1 MIQTIATRLR
11 FVAQTVVKRI
21 KQMTRPANG
30 SGTSSLVM
38 DLARSKHHL
47 LVENALLRQQ
57 LIVLRRSQK
66 RPKLSNWDRIKL
78 ICLARLTPNWKHAL
92 HIVQPDTLLR
102 WHRDLFRFVWRRKSK
117 PKGRRRRIS
126 QETIGLI
133 RQMAAENL
141 TWGAERIRGELFKLC
156 ISISKRT
163 IQRYMDRNDNPSPTS
178 QTWPTFL
185 KNHAPHIWACD
196 FVQVYDLFFRSLFV
210 FVVIEHSSR
219 RIVHSATTAHPT
231 DAWVAQQLKEATPW
245 GQGPRF
251 LIRDNDGKFGN
262 RFSAIATGTGIEEI
276 LTPVRAPNVNAVCER
291 FVGSLRRECLDHM
304 LVLNQKHLNVI
315 TRDYVE
321 YYNKCRPHQGL
332 AQNIPIPPDDPPVTG
347 KVVALPVLGGLHH
360 DYHRAA

>member
-1 MIQTIATRLR
+1 MIQTIANRLR

-30 SGTSSLVM
+30 SSTSNLVM
-38 DLARSKHHL
+38 DLARSKHDL

-57 LIVLRRSQK
+57 LIVLERRQK
-66 RPKLSNWDRIKL
+66 RPQLSNWDRIKL
-78 ICLARLTPNWKHAL
+78 ICLARLTPNWKDAL

-126 QETIGLI
+126 QETIDLI
-133 RQMAAENL
+133 RQMASENL
-141 TWGAERIRGELFKLC
+141 TWGAERIRGELLKLC

-163 IQRYMDRNDNPSPTS
+163 IQKYMDRDDNPSPTS

-245 GQGPRF
+245 SQGPRF
-251 LIRDNDGKFGN
+251 LIHDRDSKFGQ

-276 LTPVRAPNVNAVCER
+276 LTPVRAPNANAICER

-321 YYNKCRPHQGL
+321 YYNKSRPHQGL
-332 AQNIPIPPDDPPVTG
+332 AQRIPIPPDDPPASG
-347 KVVALPVLGGLHH
+347 KVIALPVLGGLHH
-360 DYHRAA
+360 DYRRAA